1 MTQGIKGER
10 GGEAEEHEERE
21 EHTKNHAH
29 QPDTIDAYPHGSMDR
44 ANRIRPEETRGRIP
58 RGETGG
64 EDESRSGRESE
75 NTRISHYQ
83 IHTST
88 RVALITEG

>member
-10 GGEAEEHEERE
+10 GGEVEEHEE
-21 EHTKNHAH
+21 HTKIHAH

-64 EDESRSGRESE
+64 EDESRSERESAS
-75 NTRISHYQ
+75 TRISYYQ